1 LPEAPV
7 DISDRTPIHFF
18 CAPPSCR
25 LIVPES
31 IYIIQSQ
38 DWALFPSYAPHMV
51 FPRAGNA
58 PRIPIS
64 FNLGNEPY
72 PRRAQVVT
80 EHMTYSASQACAAH
94 VRVPMVVW
102 CNVHGPD
109 RPGILK

>member
-1 LPEAPV
+1 MRFRGAEARGTSREPAMLMPEAPV

-80 EHMTYSASQACAAH
+80 EHLTYSAS
-94 VRVPMVVW
+94 
-102 CNVHGPD
+102 
-109 RPGILK
+109 